1 MLFKKYFQLTI
12 NLLIISSFLY
22 TSKVIASNSVDPT
35 QLLLTKILAPTPIL
49 DDLEELTT
57 TIGGRP
63 TGSPAMSNAINWA
76 LERFYSAGIETAHIE
91 EYSPE
96 RNWLPNIE
104 KGEITYP
111 STHANI
117 LRVAAMPFAHSTPTD
132 GLEAEVYNINS
143 GDKAAFQVA
152 GNKVKGR
159 WLLVTTPLMQ
169 TLEDLFDEYNMT
181 RPVIARA
188 KQSGAA
194 GVLWLSNRPGRL
206 VYRHNLSFNGSQVPL
221 AAAVIERDGGLQIV
235 ELLKQGKKVNVKLL
249 LQNEIQEK
257 PINHNVIAEIKGREI
272 PDEIVI
278 LGAHLDS
285 WDLGQGAL
293 DNGCNAA
300 MVIDA
305 ARQMMQLAKEGHRP
319 RRTLRFMLYSG
330 EELGLYGSWF
340 DVQNHRQELD
350 KIKAVIIYDL
360 GTGRTT
366 GFSLG
371 GRDDMATSVA
381 KALQPL
387 TAFGS
392 FIQTLDASMDTDNF
406 DYLIEGIPTLVANQ
420 DSEPYLASYH
430 SEIDT
435 FDKVDKQELKYNT
448 AIASVLMWNLA
459 NTDQIAARQNRDE
472 VIALLKSTGLDRNMK
487 DNEIWD
493 DFMTG
498 RRGRMAMGADSIN

>member
-1 MLFKKYFQLTI
+1 MFFRMSFRFII
-12 NLLIISSFLY
+12 NLLIISTLTFLCAF
-22 TSKVIASNSVDPT
+22 KVIATNSNDPIS
-35 QLLLTKILAPTPIL
+35 LLLTNTLAATPIIE
-49 DDLEELTT
+49 DLEELTS

-76 LERFYSAGIETAHIE
+76 LERFYSAGLETAHVE
-91 EYSPE
+91 EYRPE

-104 KGEITYP
+104 TAAITYP
-111 STHANI
+111 STHANP
-117 LRVAAMPFAHSTPTD
+117 LRVAAMPFGRSTPSE

-143 GDKAAFQVA
+143 GDETAFRVA

-159 WLLVTTPLMQ
+159 WLLVTTPLML
-169 TLEDLFDEYNMT
+169 TIDDLFDEYTMT
-181 RPVIARA
+181 RPIIARA
-188 KQSGAA
+188 RQSGAA

-206 VYRHNLSFNGSQVPL
+206 VYRHNLSFNGSLVPI
-221 AAAVIERDGGLQIV
+221 AAAVIEREGGLQIA
-235 ELLKQGKKVNVKLL
+235 ELLNQGKKVKVKLL
-249 LQNEIQEK
+249 LQNEIQQK
-257 PINHNVIAEIKGREI
+257 PINHNVIAEIKGTDK
-272 PDEIVI
+272 PDEVII

-300 MVIDA
+300 MVIEA
-305 ARQMMQLAKEGHRP
+305 ARQMMRLAKEGYRP

-330 EELGLYGSWF
+330 EELALYGSWF
-340 DVQNHRQELD
+340 DVHNHRQELD

-360 GTGRTT
+360 GTGHTT

-371 GRDDMATSVA
+371 GRNDMAAIVA
-381 KALQPL
+381 QALKPL
-387 TAFGS
+387 TSYGPFA
-392 FIQTLDASMDTDNF
+392 QTQDASMDTDNF

-435 FDKVDKQELKYNT
+435 FDKVDQQELKINT

-459 NTDQIAARQNRDE
+459 DTEHLAARQNRDDL
-472 VIALLKSTGLDRNMK
+472 IALLKSTGLDKAMK
-487 DNEIWD
+487 DAEIWD
-493 DFMTG
+493 DFKSG
-498 RRGRMAMGADSIN
+498 RRGRF